1 MSKMS
6 SLNMRANPV
15 AIIAAAIFLIGLF
28 LPWWGVDV
36 YGASFARARLAW
48 TVWNPPQFNRLAG
61 GSMLY
66 WNFAVSSI
74 IVLALGLIAA
84 ALAIVGSLTRMRRY
98 FIAGILLSGI
108 SLALYTVAIEY
119 VTLNSCLIGPPCVSG
134 PVGIAT
140 LRTVSGI
147 TFAWGFQSGF
157 YASILAL
164 LVLTVG
170 LLLNDMWVRDTA
182 VGVSGSR

>member
-1 MSKMS
+1 MS
-6 SLNMRANPV
+6 SLTVRLNPV
-15 AIIAAAIFLIGLF
+15 AILAAGMFLIGLF

-36 YGASFARARLAW
+36 YGASFGRVRLAW
-48 TVWNPPQFNRLAG
+48 TVWNPPRFNTRVVG
-61 GSMLY
+61 GSVLY
-66 WNFAVSSI
+66 WNFAILSI

-84 ALAIVGSLTRMRRY
+84 ALAVVGSLTRIRKY
-98 FIAGILLSGI
+98 FLAGILLSGV
-108 SLALYTVAIEY
+108 SLAIYTAAIEY
-119 VTLNSCLIGPPCVSG
+119 VTLNYCLIGPPCVSG

-140 LRTVSGI
+140 FRAVPGI

-170 LLLNDMWVRDTA
+170 LLLNNMWIRETTVRNA
-182 VGVSGSR
+182 GPR